1 MPLLTR
7 WYIKCALLY
16 LTAAL
21 LIGVGA
27 AVPGSWQPGSFFARL
42 RPVYFHLFLVGWV
55 TLFIIGVANWL
66 FPRASRQHFN
76 HHPAL
81 AWTAFSLLNTGL
93 ILRVFLEPIPSAT
106 AAWIGWGLALS
117 AVLQWS
123 GGVLAILQLG
133 RRVRQA

>member
-1 MPLLTR
+1 MPPLTR

-16 LTAAL
+16 LIAAL

-27 AVPGSWQPGSFFARL
+27 ALPGGWQPALFFTRL

-55 TLFIIGVANWL
+55 TLFILGVANWL

-76 HHPAL
+76 HHPTL
-81 AWTAFSLLNTGL
+81 AWITFGLLNTGL
-93 ILRVFLEPIPSAT
+93 LLRIFLEPVPPGT

-123 GGVLAILQLG
+123 GGLLAILQLG
-133 RRVRQA
+133 RRVWQA